1 LHVPPRI
8 AVTPG
13 EPAGIGPDLVI
24 QLAGEDRS
32 AELVAI
38 ASADLLLARAKQ
50 LGVPL
55 RITRYDPDQNPQ
67 PGTAGELIV
76 CDLSLAEPSV
86 PGQLNAANSD
96 YVLATLQRAASGC
109 LNNEFAAML
118 TAPVQK
124 SIINE
129 IPAGL
134 QFTGHTEYLADLCD
148 VATPVMLLCA
158 DELRVALLTTHLP
171 LAEVPAAVTAPRIEK
186 VCAVLDDQLQRLFGI
201 AQPRIAILGLNP
213 HAGEAGRLGREEL
226 DVMLPAIKSLR
237 SQGLQVTGPLPADS
251 AFTPASLDQFDAVLD
266 MYHDQGLPVLKH
278 KGFGNAVNVTLGLP
292 IIRTSVDHGTALE
305 LAGTGQAHAGSLR
318 AALNMAIDL
327 VKRSAQ

>member
-1 LHVPPRI
+1 LHLPARI

-32 AELVAI
+32 VELVAI
-38 ASADLLLARAKQ
+38 ASADMLRARAEQ

-67 PGTAGELIV
+67 PGTAGKLVV
-76 CDLSLAEPSV
+76 CDLPLAEPST

-96 YVLATLQRAASGC
+96 YVLATLRRAASGC
-109 LNNEFAAML
+109 LNHEFAAML

-129 IPAGL
+129 IPAGE

-171 LAEVPAAVTAPRIEK
+171 LAEVPAAVTAPRIEA
-186 VCAVLDDQLQRLFGI
+186 VCAILDSQLQRLFGI

-226 DVMLPAIKSLR
+226 DVILPAIKSLR
-237 SQGLQVTGPLPADS
+237 SRGLQVTGPLPADS
-251 AFTPASLDQFDAVLD
+251 AFTPASLEQFDAVLA

-305 LAGTGQAHAGSLR
+305 LAGTGKAHAGSLR
-318 AALNMAIDL
+318 AALDMAIDL
-327 VKRSAQ
+327 AKRSAQ